1 MLFRSRKQHEEWQRC
16 VGVYLAGE
24 QNGRSVEQSG
34 RWAFKVDGAVK
45 ALVKTLPFALKRRL
59 AFKAKNR

>member
-1 MLFRSRKQHEEWQRC
+1 MQHEEWQRC

-34 RWAFKVDGAVK
+34 RWAFKVNRAVK
-45 ALVKTLPFALKRRL
+45 APIKTLPFALKRRL
-59 AFKAKNR
+59 ASKGKNH